1 MRIKLSKKRLYT
13 NLLLGVIWILFG
25 MSYFIFEA
33 TMPWS
38 GYAYSILGTL
48 YLAHFLYDYK
58 HQYLIIENGKIQ
70 KNILYSFKNKIEL
83 SEIDEIK
90 SIKGNYILKSETRNL
105 SIDPSLIDK
114 QSLIKL
120 LHVLR
125 QVDLP
130 SEKNHFKKYKPELK

>member
-1 MRIKLSKKRLYT
+1 MIKNKGER
-13 NLLLGVIWILFG
+13 NDLLRHYRFKLVL
-25 MSYFIFEA
+25 
-33 TMPWS
+33 
-38 GYAYSILGTL
+38 
-48 YLAHFLYDYK
+48 H
-58 HQYLIIENGKIQ
+58 
-70 KNILYSFKNKIEL
+70 SFKNKIEL

-90 SIKGNYILKSETRNL
+90 SIKDNYILKSETRKL

-130 SEKNHFKKYKPELK
+130 SEKNHFKKYKPEFE

>member
-1 MRIKLSKKRLYT
+1 MKIKLSRKRLYT

-25 MSYFIFEA
+25 ISYFISEA
-33 TMPWS
+33 TMPWF
-38 GYAYSILGTL
+38 GYAYQILGTL
-48 YLAHFLYDYK
+48 YLAHFMYDYK

-105 SIDPSLIDK
+105 SIDPSLIHE

-120 LHVLR
+120 LQILR
-125 QVDLP
+125 QIDLP
-130 SEKNHFKKYKPELK
+130 SERNHFSKYKSELE